1 MEYKM
6 TVLNSE
12 SIFRNYVTLNIQD
25 ISKIIIFKDIL
36 ERKNYF
42 YCFNK
47 NGLIIA
53 TTSSGYQK
61 FSVIRKIYKRLAKR
75 IGFSLSNYPD
85 QTFTIILVPEKERL

>member
-12 SIFRNYVTLNIQD
+12 SIFRNYVNSNIQN
-25 ISKIIIFKDIL
+25 ISQIIIFKDIL
-36 ERKNYF
+36 ECKNYF

-47 NGLIIA
+47 NGSIVV

-85 QTFTIILVPEKERL
+85 QTLTIILVPEKERL